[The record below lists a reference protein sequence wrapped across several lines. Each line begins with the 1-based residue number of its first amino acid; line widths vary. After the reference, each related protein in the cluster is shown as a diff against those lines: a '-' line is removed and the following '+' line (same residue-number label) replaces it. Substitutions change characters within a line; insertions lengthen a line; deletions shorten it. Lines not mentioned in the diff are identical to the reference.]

1 MDSQGVERVRG
12 CLPSAPAPGILR
24 DNEVAS
30 WHDDAMRASMARRVV
45 LIPFVDAG
53 AEVARAASVEFEY
66 QGERASARV
75 NGADAPVG
83 TAPTEDLDQALA
95 RVGRT
100 PGGDPTID
108 GELVLAMP
116 SSRVQ
121 AVVGRVE
128 RAPVGV
134 PRPVTV
140 VDVEGDWSA
149 VASRA
154 SA

>member
-53 AEVARAASVEFEY
+53 AEVARAASVEFED

-83 TAPTEDLDQALA
+83 TEDLDQALA
-95 RVGRT
+95 RVGHT
-100 PGGDPTID
+100 PGGDCF
-108 GELVLAMP
+108 VLAVP